1 MRKQNSDFEA
11 RFISEEGSRLKNRD
25 YFGYVELDE
34 FACYVIAD
42 GITEV
47 TDVESARLAIET
59 VILSFQENPSL
70 SKRAVKRLLKRANRA
85 LLGKE
90 SDRRLKASITVVVT
104 DYQKMRYGYVGNT
117 RLRMYRGGA
126 VYRQTRDMSLAQEMV
141 EQEKIAKDELMQH
154 EERNNLYAYLG
165 QKNFKPVVSKKIK
178 LAETDMI
185 ALYTRGIWENVDEAE
200 LDDVFAEADNEVQ
213 TTVDNIEDLLLSRQP
228 ENLDNYT
235 LAVIFVNKVY
245 QNPEKRKRIK
255 KIVMITVIV
264 VIAAIV
270 IGVVLWFLRDRK
282 VQRTE
287 DMNYHFTNTVEY
299 INTGNYVRAKEEC
312 EQAQK
317 LAEKLKDSSM
327 RTRLQEYSFVIE
339 TVILADESYSSADYE
354 AAEEYY
360 LSALDRT
367 RYADNVG
374 TDYIENKLENIS
386 VFLSVEDY
394 INLGDSL
401 LEQGDYD
408 GAEEKYLLAKKA
420 ALSVHDAE
428 GKQTAMDSLEKLY
441 EEKGVNP
448 TKELSVHT
456 GQFFRVM
463 STEYIKLYPGTKEML
478 KELKKAGKNVYLLSN
493 AQRIFTAYEMRR
505 LDIFDLFDDVFISSD
520 YNTKKPDIRFYKELI
535 NKHDIDVSKSLFI
548 GNDSTTDIK
557 GAKEC
562 RMDAF
567 YVKSNISP
575 KDDMAHDAD
584 YIIDNFTNW

>member
-287 DMNYHFTNTVEY
+287 DMNYHFTNEPLITPE
-299 INTGNYVRAKEEC
+299 IGK
-312 EQAQK
+312 
-317 LAEKLKDSSM
+317 
-327 RTRLQEYSFVIE
+327 
-339 TVILADESYSSADYE
+339 E
-354 AAEEYY
+354 AAGVRKKLREQTKSHAHPTEGCPIGENIFDKVLYCGVCG
-360 LSALDRT
+360 RKMT
-367 RYADNVG
+367 RHSYVKHYADGSRMRIDGYFCLNGGATKTDSCPSSNRIPQNVL
-374 TDYIENKLENIS
+374 TDIL
-386 VFLSVEDY
+386 F
-394 INLGDSL
+394 SL
-401 LEQGDYD
+401 LEKEFDTSLKKKRIYLDKAGEIIWQKKQELERSLRSVTYAKERL
-408 GAEEKYLLAKKA
+408 AEEESDKYMAYRMGN
-420 ALSVHDAE
+420 LSQKDYVEYKMCKENRLRDLE
-428 GKQTAMDSLEKLY
+428 KQEKNFREQEVSLERDGETYLKAVRAL
-441 EEKGVNP
+441 
-448 TKELSVHT
+448 
-456 GQFFRVM
+456 
-463 STEYIKLYPGTKEML
+463 IKLKNEQVLTRELIESLIDKIYVYPGKRVEVLFTYSDALVERQV
-478 KELKKAGKNVYLLSN
+478 KK
-493 AQRIFTAYEMRR
+493 
-505 LDIFDLFDDVFISSD
+505 
-520 YNTKKPDIRFYKELI
+520 
-535 NKHDIDVSKSLFI
+535 
-548 GNDSTTDIK
+548 
-557 GAKEC
+557 
-562 RMDAF
+562 
-567 YVKSNISP
+567 
-575 KDDMAHDAD
+575 
-584 YIIDNFTNW
+584 